1 MVMRLT
7 SDFSTEVTEVR
18 RRNGEFGQNR
28 RWPRKRILTQ
38 RRSARREERNRFLG
52 HPLGMTNWE
61 SFSKHSEHKR
71 DEAGSAA
78 HVLAV
83 GLA

>member
-1 MVMRLT
+1 M
-7 SDFSTEVTEVR
+7 TEEENLNAKT
-18 RRNGEFGQNR
+18 QS
-28 RWPRKRILTQ
+28 PQ
-38 RRSARREERNRFLG
+38 RREKQIPRAN
-52 HPLGMTNWE
+52 PLGMTNWE

-71 DEAGSAA
+71 DEAGGAA